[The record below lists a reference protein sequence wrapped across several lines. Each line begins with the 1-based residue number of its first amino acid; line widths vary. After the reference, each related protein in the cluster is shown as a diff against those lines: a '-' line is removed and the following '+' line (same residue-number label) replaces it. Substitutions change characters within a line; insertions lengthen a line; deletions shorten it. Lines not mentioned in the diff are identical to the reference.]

1 MKFSVAKVLKK
12 DKTAIIIAHFNP
24 ICAIIENCFVFYNRK
39 FNLFSQKT
47 LQEEEFEQNG
57 DCEENEKHRTNFK
70 HFRRFVPIPEN
81 DGEYLLFPYNN
92 LGGRDIVQCL
102 DNRAQFGIKFLGV
115 ASFVE
120 TEFLRNA
127 YHITL
132 LHCVHLKRSN
142 R

>member
-1 MKFSVAKVLKK
+1 MLCFGVFSKGSVRITAAKFLQK
-12 DKTAIIIAHFNP
+12 AHFNRKNLNKTEIVKKMRSTAQISSIFAGLFP
-24 ICAIIENCFVFYNRK
+24 FLKITEN
-39 FNLFSQKT
+39 
-47 LQEEEFEQNG
+47 
-57 DCEENEKHRTNFK
+57 
-70 HFRRFVPIPEN
+70 I
-81 DGEYLLFPYNN
+81 LLFPYNE

-132 LHCVHLKRSN
+132 MHCVHLKRSN

>member
-1 MKFSVAKVLKK
+1 MQKEKSAQ
-12 DKTAIIIAHFNP
+12 IIAHFNL
-24 ICAIIENCFVFYNRK
+24 ICAIIEKKSAFIGRK
-39 FNLFSQKT
+39 FNLFLQKVHFNRKNLNKT
-47 LQEEEFEQNG
+47 EIVKRMRSTAQISSIFAGLFPFLKIT
-57 DCEENEKHRTNFK
+57 EN
-70 HFRRFVPIPEN
+70 I
-81 DGEYLLFPYNN
+81 LLFPYNE

-102 DNRAQFGIKFLGV
+102 DSRAQFGIKFLGV

>member
-1 MKFSVAKVLKK
+1 MEIVKRMRNTARISNIFAGLFPFLKI
-12 DKTAIIIAHFNP
+12 T
-24 ICAIIENCFVFYNRK
+24 EN
-39 FNLFSQKT
+39 
-47 LQEEEFEQNG
+47 
-57 DCEENEKHRTNFK
+57 
-70 HFRRFVPIPEN
+70 I
-81 DGEYLLFPYNN
+81 LLFPYNE

-102 DNRAQFGIKFLGV
+102 DNRAQFGIKLLGV